1 MTPRAVL
8 IGLPGAGKTTAGRRL
23 AALLCVVFADSDDLV
38 EQRTGR
44 CVPEIFAA
52 DGEAAFRALEAQ
64 VIAAALH
71 DFDGVLSLGGG
82 AVLDAGT
89 RAALLSAP
97 APVVLLSTRVPTLTD
112 RLDRSAGGHVR
123 PLLAGDTAARLAALA
138 QEREPLYREVATITV
153 DTERRSARRVAAV
166 IADLL
171 GVPVSP
177 S

>member
-23 AALLCVVFADSDDLV
+23 AALLGVVFADSDDLV

-44 CVPEIFAA
+44 SVPEIFAA

-64 VIAAALH
+64 VIAVALH
-71 DFDGVLSLGGG
+71 DFDGVFSLGGG

-123 PLLAGDTAARLAALA
+123 PLLAGDTAGRLAALA

>member
-1 MTPRAVL
+1 VTPRAVL
-8 IGLPGAGKTTAGRRL
+8 VGLPAAGKTTAGRRL
-23 AALLCVVFADSDDLV
+23 AALLGVEFADSDDLV
-38 EQRTGR
+38 EQRAGR

-52 DGEAAFRALEAQ
+52 DGEATFRALEAQ
-64 VIAAALH
+64 VIAAALR

-82 AVLDAGT
+82 AVLEPAT
-89 RAALLSAP
+89 RAALLSTP

-123 PLLAGDTAARLAALA
+123 PLLAGDTAFRLAALA
-138 QEREPLYREVATITV
+138 QEREPLYRSVATITV
-153 DTERRSARRVAAV
+153 DTERRNARRVAAV

-171 GVPVSP
+171 GVPASP